1 MITLAEVLGIYMIVN
16 TVTFIV
22 TVLLL
27 QSQINSLSKALESL
41 LEEVIELRRKMN
53 EKE

>member
-1 MITLAEVLGIYMIVN
+1 MVTLAEVLGIYMIAN
-16 TVTFIV
+16 TITFIV

-27 QSQINSLSKALESL
+27 QSQINSLSKALETL
-41 LEEVIELRRKMN
+41 LEEVIELKREMN